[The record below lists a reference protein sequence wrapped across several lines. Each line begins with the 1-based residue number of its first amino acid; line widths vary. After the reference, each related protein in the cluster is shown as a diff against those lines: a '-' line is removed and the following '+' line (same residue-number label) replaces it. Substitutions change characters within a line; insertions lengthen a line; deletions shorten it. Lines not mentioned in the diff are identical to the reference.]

1 MPAAAPSAAAG
12 KRLDQALRPRR
23 GHRRDPLPRAGGPC
37 QCPRA
42 SEVMRDDMRAGDA
55 ELIEQRRQVDRVA
68 VHRVAEVLRL
78 AGPAVAGH
86 VQRDRP
92 AELARAGE
100 EVALVI
106 GRPGIAVNEDDR
118 LRVLRRPRRQHGG
131 SHAAD

>member
-1 MPAAAPSAAAG
+1 
-12 KRLDQALRPRR
+12 
-23 GHRRDPLPRAGGPC
+23 
-37 QCPRA
+37 
-42 SEVMRDDMRAGDA
+42 MRDDMRAGDA